1 MDDRLF
7 CPSLSPRV
15 CSNSCPRNCWCH
27 PTISSSVAS
36 FFSCPQSFP
45 ASGSFPMSRLFISGG
60 QSIGASASAS
70 VFPMNIQSW
79 FLLGLIGLISLLSKG
94 FSRVF
99 SSTTIEKHQFFGTQ
113 PSLWSN
119 FHIRTWLLEKLC
131 VCVCVCLFAQ
141 LCPTLCDP
149 LDYTVHGILQAR
161 IQEWKK
167 RNILFLLQGIF
178 PTQGLSPGLLHCRW
192 ILYQLSH
199 KGNSSFEPL
208 LAK

>member
-1 MDDRLF
+1 MSTEFLM
-7 CPSLSPRV
+7 PSNHLILCCLLLLLPSIFPSIRV
-15 CSNSCPRNCWCH
+15 FSNELALYIRWPKYWR
-27 PTISSSVAS
+27 
-36 FFSCPQSFP
+36 
-45 ASGSFPMSRLFISGG
+45 
-60 QSIGASASAS
+60 ASASAS
-70 VFPMNIQSW
+70 VLPMNIQSW
-79 FLLGLIGLISLLSKG
+79 FLLGLIGLILLSKG

-99 SSTTIEKHQFFGTQ
+99 SSTTIEKASVLRHSAFFTVQLSHPYMTTGKTV
-113 PSLWSN
+113 
-119 FHIRTWLLEKLC
+119 C

-141 LCPTLCDP
+141 LCLTLCDP

-199 KGNSSFEPL
+199 KGL
-208 LAK
+208 VLALNLCWQSNVSVFFFFQN